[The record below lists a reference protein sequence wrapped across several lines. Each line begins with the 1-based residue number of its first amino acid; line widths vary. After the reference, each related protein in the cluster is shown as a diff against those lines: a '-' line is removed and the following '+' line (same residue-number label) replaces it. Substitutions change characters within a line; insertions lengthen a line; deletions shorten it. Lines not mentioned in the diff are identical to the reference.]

1 MKTEHSYANGSA
13 VRLDNRHAV
22 VNRGKVFKRST
33 KTWDELLAKAKGR
46 SKPVTSRPIS
56 NINNRYQK

>member
-1 MKTEHSYANGSA
+1 MKSEHSYANGSA
-13 VRLDNRHAV
+13 VKLDDRHAV

-33 KTWDELLAKAKGR
+33 KTWDELLAEAK
-46 SKPVTSRPIS
+46 SKVSPVTSCPIS